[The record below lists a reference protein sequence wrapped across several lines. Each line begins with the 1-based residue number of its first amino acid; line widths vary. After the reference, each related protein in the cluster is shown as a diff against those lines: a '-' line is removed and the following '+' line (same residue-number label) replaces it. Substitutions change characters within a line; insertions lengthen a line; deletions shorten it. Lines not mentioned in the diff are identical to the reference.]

1 MKHFLCIILN
11 LLSLI
16 CCEIAKNNSPRAG
29 CEQNPSFSGSDIW
42 IDPRLSLWNVQFY
55 PCWYIP
61 IPATIQVLPNSD
73 IDIDTLI
80 FTLLREGAPYWLPWW
95 PGHKFPGTQHR
106 TAWNQEQCR
115 NLRSYCHPQ
124 KHLWILS
131 ISIFKLQ
138 NSTQ

>member
-16 CCEIAKNNSPRAG
+16 CCEIAQNNSPRAG

-55 PCWYIP
+55 PRWYTP

-95 PGHKFPGTQHR
+95 SGHKLPAQNCMEQHR
-106 TAWNQEQCR
+106 NVRAH
-115 NLRSYCHPQ
+115 CHPQ
-124 KHLWILS
+124 NKYIHLWILS